1 MKKTL
6 ISFTLLLIAL
16 VSGAQDVPSRLQFG
30 NMELRLSNSLR
41 NEIEKQAAQLSRYP
55 KYFNIKLTKAK
66 LYFPII
72 ERILREENVPDEF
85 KYLVIQESALIPD
98 AVSSSNAVGFWQ
110 FKIEAATEVG
120 LRVDR
125 QVDERMNIVSATRGA
140 AKYLKS
146 NNFYFDN
153 WIYALLAYNTGRG
166 GARRYVNEKHYGD
179 RVMDLDKGTHW
190 YVKTFLAHLIAVRE
204 NIDACPDPDFHLY
217 EFDAGAGKTLKQIA
231 NEFKFSESELEEYN
245 KWLKRGPIPMDKTYS
260 VIIPMDGKRPNKHLV
275 AVRPTRKNEQKIDH
289 NFKEQDKF
297 PLIGAQETPGISIVE
312 INGKKG
318 VVANAGDTPAI
329 LSRLGGVSIS
339 NFIDYNDISS
349 NHQVV
354 ADQVY
359 YFQNKR
365 NKALAH
371 YHVVMPGEDWWSIS
385 QKYAIKLK
393 KLKQKN
399 RVRPDEK
406 VELKP
411 GRVLWLRFIRPSQ
424 IPIAYEV
431 VPEPQQPAP
440 EERVLPVSQPIGK
453 SVITDKPDQIESVQH
468 PQPVLDEP
476 EPKPKENL
484 SSQQE
489 NIIEEEDIETVV
501 LKKEPAKVKP
511 EQQQEKPATHLV
523 KPGETLFSIARLYQ
537 MSINDL
543 KQINNYKDDKVIQ
556 PGELLFLVEQEPVT
570 GVAKMDEK
578 QQNEEKT
585 YIYHQVASGE
595 TMYKIARQY
604 NVTIKEIMEWNEK
617 QDFNLRSGD
626 NLKIL
631 RKENTD

>member
-6 ISFTLLLIAL
+6 IILTLLLTGL
-16 VSGAQDVPSRLQFG
+16 VTRGQEVPSRLQFG

-140 AKYLKS
+140 ARYLKS
-146 NNFYFDN
+146 NNFYYDN
-153 WIYALLAYNTGRG
+153 WLYALLAYNTGRG
-166 GARRYVNEKHYGD
+166 GARRYVDQKHYGD
-179 RVMDLDKGTHW
+179 RVMELGKSTHW
-190 YVKTFLAHLIAVRE
+190 YLKTFLAHLIAVRD
-204 NIDACPDPDFHLY
+204 NIDLCPNPEFHLY
-217 EFDAGAGKTLKQIA
+217 EFDAGAGKTLNQIGK
-231 NEFKFSESELEEYN
+231 EFKLSESKLEEYN
-245 KWLKRGPIPMDKTYS
+245 KWLKRGSIPLDKSYT
-260 VIIPMDGKRPNKHLV
+260 VIIPMDGKRPNKQLA
-275 AVRPTRKNEQKIDH
+275 AVRPARKNEQKIAY

-297 PLIGAQETPGISIVE
+297 PIIEAQETPGISIVE

-318 VVANAGDTPAI
+318 VVANAEDTPTI

-339 NFIDYNDISS
+339 NFLAFNDISS

-354 ADQVY
+354 AEQVY
-359 YFQNKR
+359 YFQKKR
-365 NKALAH
+365 NKARAH

-385 QKYAIKLK
+385 QKYAIKLE

-399 RVRPDEK
+399 RVSSDET
-406 VELKP
+406 VQLKP
-411 GRVLWLRFIRPSQ
+411 GRVLWLRFIRPAQ

-431 VPEPQQPAP
+431 VPEPQQPALEQRAISVKQQIEKP
-440 EERVLPVSQPIGK
+440 
-453 SVITDKPDQIESVQH
+453 VITNKPAQNESMQQK
-468 PQPVLDEP
+468 QPVTTLPEP
-476 EPKPKENL
+476 EAAETL
-484 SSQQE
+484 SNQQE
-489 NIIEEEDIETVV
+489 DIVEKEDIETLVI
-501 LKKEPAKVKP
+501 KKEPAKVKP
-511 EQQQEKPATHLV
+511 DQQQEKPATHLV
-523 KPGETLFSIARLYQ
+523 KPGETIFSIARMYQ
-537 MSINDL
+537 MSINDI
-543 KQINNYKDDKVIQ
+543 KMINNFNDDKVIQ
-556 PGELLFLVEQEPVT
+556 PGEQLFLIEQEPVT
-570 GVAKMDEK
+570 VVAKIEEK

-585 YIYHQVASGE
+585 YINHQVAPGD

-604 NVTIKEIMEWNEK
+604 DVTIKEIMEWNEK
-617 QDFNLRSGD
+617 EDFNLQSGE

-631 RKENTD
+631 KNKNTY